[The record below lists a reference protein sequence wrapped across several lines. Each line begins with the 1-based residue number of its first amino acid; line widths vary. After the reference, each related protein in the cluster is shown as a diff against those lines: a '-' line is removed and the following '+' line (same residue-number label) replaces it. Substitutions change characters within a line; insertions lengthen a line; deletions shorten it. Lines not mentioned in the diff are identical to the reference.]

1 MGYLED
7 VMTAM
12 FYDRQVP
19 YEDDPVKEA
28 QYGSVLRKSEPELD
42 PWELLAAAVVSHAA
56 KDYVQAVARGN
67 EKGAEESRQFFR
79 KNGFLEDVLAGIDS
93 ILQKAG
99 TRREIERIEQR
110 MRLFW

>member
-28 QYGSVLRKSEPELD
+28 QYGSVLWKSEPELD

-56 KDYVQAVARGN
+56 KDYVQAVARGD
-67 EKGAEESRQFFR
+67 EKGAEESRRFFR
-79 KNGFLEDVLAGIDS
+79 QNVFLEGVLSGIDG
-93 ILQKAG
+93 IIRKAE
-99 TRREIERIEQR
+99 TQSDIDWLAKR
-110 MRLFW
+110 MRLFF